1 LSSTNKTILPELLIQ
16 YPRTAIAG
24 WGLGQ
29 ISYHPLSKGLMFNSP
44 SPVQPA
50 SSIPKA
56 PPPGSIPQP
65 RENGLHGET
74 VPDWNNI
81 GLFTAGIAVGA
92 ILGAA
97 IALLFAP
104 ASGGETRHRIARRV
118 RNSRG
123 DEDIWEELAEE
134 LERAADEVEEEEDAE
149 REALKT

>member
-1 LSSTNKTILPELLIQ
+1 
-16 YPRTAIAG
+16 
-24 WGLGQ
+24 
-29 ISYHPLSKGLMFNSP
+29 MFNSP

-50 SSIPKA
+50 TSIPKA

-65 RENGLHGET
+65 RGDGLPGDM

-97 IALLFAP
+97 VALLFAP

-118 RNSRG
+118 RHPGG
-123 DEDIWEELAEE
+123 DEDVWEELAEE
-134 LERAADEVEEEEDAE
+134 LERAAEEQEEEAEDA